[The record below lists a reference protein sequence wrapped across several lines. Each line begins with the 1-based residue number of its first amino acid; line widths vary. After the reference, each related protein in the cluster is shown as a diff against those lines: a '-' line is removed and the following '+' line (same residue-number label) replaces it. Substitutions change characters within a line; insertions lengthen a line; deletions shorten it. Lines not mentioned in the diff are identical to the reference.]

1 MGQENL
7 ISKNYTIHTFGC
19 QMNDHD
25 SEVMAGLLEGMGYLP
40 AGEGA
45 EPDIILINTCCVRET
60 AENKV
65 FGMLGRL
72 RKVKEARPS
81 TIIGVGGCMV
91 QQYDTARRIQSRFHH
106 VDLIF
111 GTHNLHQL
119 PRMVQQVAEGKG
131 RVFEVLPEEGEVVE
145 NLPRR
150 RAPGLR
156 AWVTIMYGCNNFC
169 TYCIVPHVRGRERS
183 RKPED
188 VLGEVRRLAAEGC
201 REITLLGQNVNSYGK
216 DLAESC
222 DFAGLLM
229 LLEEVEGLERVR
241 FMTSHPRDFSDR
253 LINVIAGLNKVCE
266 HIHLPVQAGSTRVL
280 QLMNRSY
287 SRGDYL
293 DLVERIRSA
302 IPGVSL
308 TTDLI
313 VGFPGETEDDFRQ
326 TVDLVQ
332 RVGFDSAYTFVY
344 NKRTG
349 TPAAEMEKQVD
360 DQVKSR
366 RIQEL
371 IQIQTAISLE
381 KNQAEEGRVLEVMV
395 DGVSKANQDRYS
407 GRTRSNKLVVFPG
420 YPELVG
426 KILPVLITRG
436 TLTHLEGKT
445 SDNTI

>member
-1 MGQENL
+1 MCTPKKYL
-7 ISKNYTIHTFGC
+7 VSTFGC

-65 FGMLGRL
+65 FGLLGRL
-72 RKVKEARPS
+72 RRVKEARPE

-91 QQYDTARRIQSRFHH
+91 QQYETARRIKLRFPH

-111 GTHNLHQL
+111 GTHNLPEL
-119 PRMVQQVAEGKG
+119 PRMVRQVAEGRG
-131 RVFEVLPEEGEVVE
+131 RVFEVLPEGCEVVE

-150 RAPGLR
+150 RVPGLK
-156 AWVTIMYGCNNFC
+156 AWVAIMYGCNNFC

-183 RKPED
+183 RQPGD
-188 VLGEVRRLAAEGC
+188 ILGEVKRLVAEGC
-201 REITLLGQNVNSYGK
+201 REVTLLGQNVNSYGK
-216 DLAESC
+216 ELAGGY
-222 DFAGLLM
+222 DFAGLLE
-229 LLEEVEGLERVR
+229 LLEEEVEDLERVR

-253 LINVIAGLNKVCE
+253 LIKVMAGLNKVCE

-280 QLMNRSY
+280 QLMNRGY
-287 SRGDYL
+287 SREDYL
-293 DLVERIRSA
+293 GLVERIKTA
-302 IPGVSL
+302 LPGVSL
-308 TTDLI
+308 TTDII

-332 RVGFDSAYTFVY
+332 RVGYDSAYTFVY

-349 TPAAEMEKQVD
+349 TPAAKMDMQVD
-360 DQVKSR
+360 DQIKSR

-371 IQIQTAISLE
+371 IQIQNAIAVN
-381 KNQAEEGRVLEVMV
+381 KNQAEEGRALEVLV
-395 DGVSKANQDRYS
+395 EGVSKGNEDRYS
-407 GRTRSNKLVVFPG
+407 GRTRTNKLVVFPG
-420 YPELVG
+420 CPELVG
-426 KILPVLITRG
+426 KTLPVKIIKG
-436 TLTHLEGKT
+436 TLTHLEGKLGGQ
-445 SDNTI
+445 